1 MSQNYSALYTMA
13 WANSYRAT
21 TPFGDAPSGLVAAHL
36 DRLGWLPRSRAIVH
50 GFDGAVETT
59 YTLAAI
65 NHPEAAGALLVRV
78 PYDPGDPYRYY
89 TVEFRRQ
96 DGWSAGI
103 PADVV
108 LIHEV
113 KRNRD
118 AGGNLTGPQI
128 AWLQRD
134 LSRPDKAPAQTLD
147 ANGVRITVVSTN
159 AAANQ
164 AVVRVRSEMSGRCL
178 MGFVWRE
185 AGPNDRVCV
194 PPAERTET
202 REENRLADSRR
213 QPGGGPWGPD
223 TCRQGF
229 VWREAYL
236 NDHVCVPPPSRTRA
250 RASNAAA
257 ASRGNAARTVF
268 GPNACRQGFVW
279 READNFDWVCVT
291 PAVRQRT
298 REENALADSR
308 RQPGGGPWGPDT
320 CRQGFVWREA
330 YPNDHVCVPPPSR
343 TAARDDNAQAS
354 GRLAIP

>member
-1 MSQNYSALYTMA
+1 MKN
-13 WANSYRAT
+13 
-21 TPFGDAPSGLVAAHL
+21 
-36 DRLGWLPRSRAIVH
+36 
-50 GFDGAVETT
+50 
-59 YTLAAI
+59 
-65 NHPEAAGALLVRV
+65 
-78 PYDPGDPYRYY
+78 YY

-202 REENRLADSRR
+202 REENRL
-213 QPGGGPWGPD
+213 
-223 TCRQGF
+223 
-229 VWREAYL
+229 Y
-236 NDHVCVPPPSRTRA
+236 RTR
-250 RASNAAA
+250 
-257 ASRGNAARTVF
+257 F
-268 GPNACRQGFVW
+268 
-279 READNFDWVCVT
+279 
-291 PAVRQRT
+291 
-298 REENALADSR
+298 
-308 RQPGGGPWGPDT
+308 
-320 CRQGFVWREA
+320 
-330 YPNDHVCVPPPSR
+330 
-343 TAARDDNAQAS
+343 S
-354 GRLAIP
+354 GQ